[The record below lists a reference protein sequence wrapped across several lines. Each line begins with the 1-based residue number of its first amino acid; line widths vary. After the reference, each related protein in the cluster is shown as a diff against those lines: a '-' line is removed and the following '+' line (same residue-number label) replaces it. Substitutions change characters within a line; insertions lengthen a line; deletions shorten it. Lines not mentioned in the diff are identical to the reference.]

1 MKEISAKYIV
11 SKAIVDMHTR
21 FLKQIGADEI
31 IYPKYDMA
39 IELAIKPNANNV
51 FDYIEIGQSY
61 AIYEIPILKS

>member
-1 MKEISAKYIV
+1 
-11 SKAIVDMHTR
+11 MHTR

-31 IYPKYDMA
+31 IYTKYDMA